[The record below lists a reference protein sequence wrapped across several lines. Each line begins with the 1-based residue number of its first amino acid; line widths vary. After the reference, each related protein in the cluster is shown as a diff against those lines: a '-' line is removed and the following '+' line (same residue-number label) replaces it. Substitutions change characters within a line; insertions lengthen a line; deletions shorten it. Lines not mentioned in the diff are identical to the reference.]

1 MLDYL
6 IKGGPVMI
14 PIVLCSIAAGTLTII
29 QWLRIWEASQNHSDA
44 WNQIR
49 QSIQRR
55 DWHRALQIIDQ
66 YDHPFLN
73 AWRTGFSLL
82 AEGKNNLHDIQ
93 ETVSIECEKTIVQ
106 LESALTPLGA
116 IASVLPMLGFLGT
129 IIGLILSFQSWE
141 QMGTQVSINALS
153 GGIYQAMITTA
164 AGLIAAIPYYLF
176 HHYFASHC
184 HRIALN
190 LSTETTELFRLTKD
204 TLLREASVDSGA
216 FLNTAP

>member
-1 MLDYL
+1 MLNYL

-14 PIVLCSIAAGTLTII
+14 PIVLCSIAAGTLVII
-29 QWLRIWEASQNHSDA
+29 QWLRILEASQNHSDTR
-44 WNQIR
+44 NQIR

-55 DWHRALQIIDQ
+55 DWSRVLQIMDQ

-82 AEGKNNLHDIQ
+82 AEGKNNLHDVQ
-93 ETVSIECEKTIVQ
+93 EVTSIECEKLIAK

-116 IASVLPMLGFLGT
+116 IAAVLPMLGFLGT

-141 QMGTQVSINALS
+141 QMGTQISISSLS

-164 AGLIAAIPYYLF
+164 AGLITAIPYYFF
-176 HHYFASHC
+176 HHYFAARC
-184 HRIALN
+184 HGIALN
-190 LSTETTELFRLTKD
+190 LSSETTELLRLTKE
-204 TLLREASVDSGA
+204 TLLREASVDSAA
-216 FLNTAP
+216 FMNTAL